1 MNEILNLTPDGVSA
15 LLTEVESTTEIY
27 DRVVG
32 SEASQPVPG
41 RPDERYIPFGADDQL
56 PYELKQIIDGDEVT
70 AQCVN
75 FNVSCLYGAGP
86 TLSQPDEAGEKWL
99 SAQDITQF
107 LLEQATDLQI
117 YFFAVAVIILSRD
130 GRRINRIV
138 HKEAPYI
145 RFAAA
150 DRHGRIP
157 YVYYADFHRRRPRP
171 DEIERIEALDLHDP
185 IGDLRGRLG
194 WDRTPPRKTT
204 RTRKF
209 AIISRYP
216 TAGCQYYP
224 VPYWSSILRG
234 GSYDE
239 KRLISVGKRA
249 KLRNHTGVKY
259 HVEIQKD
266 YWARICREEYITE
279 PDEQAARIRREKE
292 NIRQFLSG
300 LENSGKVW
308 ISTFYV
314 NPDGT
319 EISDVRIRLIEGQKE
334 GGEWS
339 EDIQAAA
346 NTICFA
352 FGVHPNMVG
361 AVPGKSQ
368 SNNSGSDKRELYIMK
383 QYTLTPAKH
392 ILLRA
397 LNLCFQFNGFAARPV
412 LPIVQLNTL
421 DTHTDAK
428 IVTPAPAAGA

>member
-1 MNEILNLTPDGVSA
+1 MRRADSTRFVRIRGTMVQEVRGRDIRRFLREWSEERALDGEVRNLILNSQRIATPAMMENLS
-15 LLTEVESTTEIY
+15 EVCPDFMNNTAHSQIFYFRKNEHTT
-27 DRVVG
+27 
-32 SEASQPVPG
+32 
-41 RPDERYIPFGADDQL
+41 
-56 PYELKQIIDGDEVT
+56 
-70 AQCVN
+70 
-75 FNVSCLYGAGP
+75 
-86 TLSQPDEAGEKWL
+86 
-99 SAQDITQF
+99 
-107 LLEQATDLQI
+107 QA
-117 YFFAVAVIILSRD
+117 V
-130 GRRINRIV
+130 
-138 HKEAPYI
+138 
-145 RFAAA
+145 
-150 DRHGRIP
+150 
-157 YVYYADFHRRRPRP
+157 
-171 DEIERIEALDLHDP
+171 
-185 IGDLRGRLG
+185 
-194 WDRTPPRKTT
+194 
-204 RTRKF
+204 
-209 AIISRYP
+209 
-216 TAGCQYYP
+216 
-224 VPYWSSILRG
+224 
-234 GSYDE
+234 
-239 KRLISVGKRA
+239 
-249 KLRNHTGVKY
+249 
-259 HVEIQKD
+259 

-428 IVTPAPAAGA
+428 IVTPSPAAGA